1 MCADLAIHGGL
12 ALRAPRR
19 HLCLPLPAGFTPP
32 TSPATQEL
40 LRSAVSDAVGLSALT
55 AVYDSPAPNV
65 WLCAFF
71 HGADRI
77 RHAATYERGA
87 PGSVA
92 YIPRNAETILA
103 DWKRGLLY
111 LSAPDRVNLHDLA
124 LAMNRTLF
132 PDRRP
137 AQPFRAPPFDLA
149 PLRFLTPSDR
159 RPACA
164 TAPWESLAL
173 KALTWQDAGE
183 DFALSRR
190 LWSGDGF
197 DALEASGEPLPA
209 HVLSVAFAIRPRGAR
224 HVYTAE
230 LYAGEPTIRATLS
243 PATLPALAELVSL
256 ARA

>member
-1 MCADLAIHGGL
+1 MCADLAIRGGL

-19 HLCLPLPAGFTPP
+19 HLCLPLPEGFSPP

-40 LRSAVSDAVGLSALT
+40 LRSAVADAVGLSSLT

-71 HGADRI
+71 HGAERR

-87 PGSVA
+87 PGSVS
-92 YIPRNAETILA
+92 YIPRNAETILV
-103 DWKRGLLY
+103 DWKRGMLY
-111 LSAPDRVNLHDLA
+111 LSAPDRVSVHDLA

-132 PDRRP
+132 PNRRP
-137 AQPFRAPPFDLA
+137 AESFCAPPFDLA
-149 PLRFLTPSDR
+149 PLRFLTPDDR
-159 RPACA
+159 RPTCA
-164 TAPWESLAL
+164 SAPWESLTL
-173 KALTWQDAGE
+173 KAITWQDAGE

-209 HVLSVAFAIRPRGAR
+209 HLLSMAFALRPASAR
-224 HVYTAE
+224 QVYTAE
-230 LYAGEPTIRATLS
+230 LYAGVPYIRATLS
-243 PATLPALAELVSL
+243 PATLPALAALVSL